1 MDLQRLSPSRKTTL
15 HFHIWLE
22 VFPRFRTFWSF
33 LRNLVFLVL
42 FCHFGYFLAVCNF
55 FYQKLNVFSF
65 FRRQRDAAAAAA
77 ASANRHSAQIAAS
90 KLKMETGN
98 GNGYNNDSSLL
109 SQAFHSPQDL
119 QDRSPD
125 VIPHF
130 TTTGGGKFKVKFI
143 DKVKKI

>member
-1 MDLQRLSPSRKTTL
+1 MQ
-15 HFHIWLE
+15 
-22 VFPRFRTFWSF
+22 
-33 LRNLVFLVL
+33 VL
-42 FCHFGYFLAVCNF
+42 
-55 FYQKLNVFSF
+55 FYQKLNVFSV

-130 TTTGGGKFKVKFI
+130 TTTGGGKFKVKFT

>member
-1 MDLQRLSPSRKTTL
+1 MVIFTKYVLC
-15 HFHIWLE
+15 
-22 VFPRFRTFWSF
+22 FWFYFAISQVLLYEKLNDFSF
-33 LRNLVFLVL
+33 L
-42 FCHFGYFLAVCNF
+42 
-55 FYQKLNVFSF
+55 
-65 FRRQRDAAAAAA
+65 RRQRDAAAAAA

-130 TTTGGGKFKVKFI
+130 TTTGGGKFKVNFNV
-143 DKVKKI
+143 DLLTNNYC

>member
-1 MDLQRLSPSRKTTL
+1 M
-15 HFHIWLE
+15 
-22 VFPRFRTFWSF
+22 
-33 LRNLVFLVL
+33 FLVL
-42 FCHFGYFLAVCNF
+42 FCHFASFVLSKTKCLF
-55 FYQKLNVFSF
+55 F

-143 DKVKKI
+143 DKVEKI